1 MSSKKHLWLA
11 LGFSA
16 GVVLTGTMTVWADRA
31 DKNKPA
37 DEEAST
43 GLPLAEL
50 RAFAEVFERIG
61 KDYVEV
67 VDDKVLLENAIDG
80 MLSNLDP
87 HSAYLKPDSFKDME
101 ESTKGEFGGVGM
113 EVGMEDGFVKVIA
126 PIDDTPAYSAGI
138 KAGDLVV
145 RIDDAPVKGM
155 TLQQAVEKLRGKPGT
170 EVALTIMRKSEDKPL
185 VIKLNR
191 AIIKVNSVKQKMLE
205 ADYGYVRVSQFQM
218 RSGTQLAEG
227 IEKLAKENGKP
238 LKGLVLDL
246 RNNPGGVLNAAVEI
260 ADALL
265 EKGLIVYTEGR
276 VKGVSEMRFSAT
288 AGDLLK
294 GAPVVVLI
302 NEGSASASEI
312 VAGALQDNQRALIVG
327 RTSFG
332 KGSVQN
338 IIPLNNGAAI
348 KLTTARYFTP
358 SGRSIQAK
366 GIEPDITI
374 DQLKVEMAEKSAI
387 ERVKEADLN
396 RHLANPKGDKDAK
409 DSKEG
414 KSGKDKAKSTDE
426 TEKSVSDEKGAM
438 VTQDYELYEA
448 LNVLKV
454 MVKSSEFAKK

>member
-1 MSSKKHLWLA
+1 MSGKKHLWLA
-11 LGFSA
+11 LGFST
-16 GVVLTGTMTVWADRA
+16 GVVLTGAMTVWADRA
-31 DKNKPA
+31 EKDKA
-37 DEEAST
+37 AAEAAT
-43 GLPLAEL
+43 PGGLPLAEL

-113 EVGMEDGFVKVIA
+113 EVGMEDGFIKVIA
-126 PIDDTPAYSAGI
+126 PIDDTPAYAAGI
-138 KAGDLVV
+138 KSGDLVV
-145 RIDDAPVKGM
+145 RIDDAPVKGL

-170 EVALTIMRKSEDKPL
+170 EVVLTIVRNNEDKPL
-185 VIKLNR
+185 VIKINR
-191 AIIKVNSVKQKMLE
+191 AVIKVNSVKQKML
-205 ADYGYVRVSQFQM
+205 APDYGYVRVSQFQM
-218 RSGTQLAEG
+218 RTSTQMVEA
-227 IEKLAKENGKP
+227 IEKLVKENNNP

-246 RNNPGGVLNAAVEI
+246 RNNPGGVLNAAVEMS
-260 ADALL
+260 DALL

-276 VKGVSEMRFSAT
+276 VKGSEMRFSAT
-288 AGDLLK
+288 KGDVLN

-358 SGRSIQAK
+358 NGRSIQAT
-366 GIEPDITI
+366 GIVPDITI
-374 DQLKVEMAEKSAI
+374 DQLKVEMAEKSAVD
-387 ERVKEADLN
+387 RVKEADLN
-396 RHLANPKGDKDAK
+396 RHLSNPKGEKETKNTGKESKDSKAKAESEAGKDAK
-409 DSKEG
+409 ENKE
-414 KSGKDKAKSTDE
+414 S
-426 TEKSVSDEKGAM
+426 M

-448 LNVLKV
+448 LNLLKA
-454 MVKSSEFAKK
+454 MVKSAAFTK